1 MGLGGRMFAALWA
14 SRPGLEAPAPSP
26 TNGRR
31 PRPRFSRAA
40 ALIFVGRDRF
50 DGLPWQRIPVTL
62 GDRSPQM
69 GAAETVDSGHDHLG
83 VLDPLWWTPDSGRGP
98 EEGVPGWDVRRGI
111 RMSSGMTRCRWL
123 WRVRTRVRRW
133 PAGWV

>member
-14 SRPGLEAPAPSP
+14 SRTGLEAPAPSP

-69 GAAETVDSGHDHLG
+69 GAAETVDRVH
-83 VLDPLWWTPDSGRGP
+83 
-98 EEGVPGWDVRRGI
+98 GI
-111 RMSSGMTRCRWL
+111 RPDQRRDIRAEHVVICTRNAHPRL
-123 WRVRTRVRRW
+123 
-133 PAGWV
+133 

>member
-14 SRPGLEAPAPSP
+14 SRTGLEAPAPSP

-69 GAAETVDSGHDHLG
+69 GAAETVDMRASERR
-83 VLDPLWWTPDSGRGP
+83 RGP
-98 EEGVPGWDVRRGI
+98 RIWIGQERFPQ
-111 RMSSGMTRCRWL
+111 
-123 WRVRTRVRRW
+123 TRVI
-133 PAGWV
+133 